1 MGHSHSEPHVSPLS
15 LYLKVFSALIF
26 LTFVTVGVSYLG
38 LPPSLSIIVALA
50 VACVKGTLVA
60 TWFMHLIHD
69 TKFNIMLFLASLWF
83 IGVFFTLT
91 SVDLLSRGRI
101 IKFQDTFGYRND
113 VVSDIKI
120 SDKRMK
126 EYIDNGYKSAKTA
139 RAEFEAREGH

>member
-50 VACVKGTLVA
+50 VACLKGTLVA
-60 TWFMHLIHD
+60 TWFMHLLHD

-120 SDKRMK
+120 SDERMK
-126 EYIDNGYKSAKTA
+126 EYIDKGFKSVKQA
-139 RAEFEAREGH
+139 RAEHAASEGH

>member
-120 SDKRMK
+120 SDERMK
-126 EYIDNGYKSAKTA
+126 EYIDNGFKSAKEA
-139 RAEFEAREGH
+139 QAEFEASEGH